1 MNQNFLDFEQP
12 IAELEAKIAEL
23 RHASQG
29 SAFNIEEE
37 IGKLRDKLKV
47 RTEEIFREL
56 TPWQVAQLA
65 RHPLRPYTLDYIG
78 HICEEFE
85 ELAGDRAYADDAA
98 LVCGIGRIDGKP
110 VTIIGHQKG
119 RDTKSK
125 IKRNFGDMSALQVRA
140 ATQGV
145 GCEPGMVVSAHGHDG
160 PTGPSL
166 LP

>member
-37 IGKLRDKLKV
+37 ILKLRDKLKV

-65 RHPLRPYTLDYIG
+65 RHPLRPYTL
-78 HICEEFE
+78 
-85 ELAGDRAYADDAA
+85 
-98 LVCGIGRIDGKP
+98 
-110 VTIIGHQKG
+110 
-119 RDTKSK
+119 
-125 IKRNFGDMSALQVRA
+125 
-140 ATQGV
+140 
-145 GCEPGMVVSAHGHDG
+145 
-160 PTGPSL
+160 
-166 LP
+166 